1 MLAMPGSA
9 NKFYGTTATDGRSKN
24 QMDKM
29 RFCSAVSQT
38 TSISRASL
46 IKIEEVGLKGAG
58 IVYLAVVLAALVST
72 AIADMPDSYDTA
84 LNKINTPERVVRH
97 DMHQLL
103 VQGAISHGYIRRVHV
118 G

>member
-1 MLAMPGSA
+1 MDAKNACNGGKANGSYLDNGRA
-9 NKFYGTTATDGRSKN
+9 NEFQSA
-24 QMDKM
+24 
-29 RFCSAVSQT
+29 CSIRYVHDP
-38 TSISRASL
+38 
-46 IKIEEVGLKGAG
+46 
-58 IVYLAVVLAALVST
+58 
-72 AIADMPDSYDTA
+72 IADMPASYDTA